1 MKQRTI
7 YLINIAAMLGLL
19 IVVAVTVFFPQP
31 YEYQGSLIEPPADSY
46 AFALTKEDGTTYRLQ
61 DQQGKVV
68 LIFFGYANCPDVCPT
83 TLSDFKKI
91 QGQLADQAD
100 QVEFV
105 FITIDPERDT
115 PQDIENYVSAFDPS
129 FVGLSGSVEEL
140 QSVWD
145 GYFVYRAKV
154 ESGSEAGYLMDHT
167 ARVYVIDQQGN
178 LRLTFPFGMEA
189 DAMAADIAQ
198 LVDQN

>member
-1 MKQRTI
+1 
-7 YLINIAAMLGLL
+7 MLQCRS
-19 IVVAVTVFFPQP
+19 FSRQP
-31 YEYQGSLIEPPADSY
+31 YEYQGSLIEPPAASY

-167 ARVYVIDQQGN
+167 APS
-178 LRLTFPFGMEA
+178 LRHRSTR
-189 DAMAADIAQ
+189 Q
-198 LVDQN
+198 LAVDLSFWYGSGCDGR